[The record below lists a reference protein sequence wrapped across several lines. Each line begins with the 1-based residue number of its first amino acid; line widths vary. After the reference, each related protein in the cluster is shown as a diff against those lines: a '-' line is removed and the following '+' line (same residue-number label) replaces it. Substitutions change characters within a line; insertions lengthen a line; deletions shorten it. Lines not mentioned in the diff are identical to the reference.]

1 MRRSRGDGLQEIP
14 DKLLLDT
21 TYLLPLMGVN
31 VRLPRFSTVFK
42 SLIQRTLLFYNPLS
56 LVEAKWI
63 VLHYAKTGKG
73 ASLKTRLERYALGLE
88 VLEAYSECLIQTQ
101 ITSPEVERLADKLLI
116 EAGVR
121 DYFDRMIYATA
132 AHLNL
137 PLLTED
143 DMLRRLPES
152 HGDIGHPPSMISWED
167 LLKALGD

>member
-1 MRRSRGDGLQEIP
+1 MRKSRGDGLQALP

-21 TYLLPLMGVN
+21 TYLLPLMGVS
-31 VRLPRFSTVFK
+31 VRLPRFPTVFK
-42 SLIQRTLLFYNPLS
+42 NLIQRTLLFYNPLS

-88 VLEAYSECLIQTQ
+88 VLEAYKESLIQTP

-116 EAGVR
+116 KASVS

-143 DMLRRLPES
+143 DMLRRLSES
-152 HGDIGHPPSMISWED
+152 HGDVSHPPFTISWKD
-167 LLKALGD
+167 MLKTLEG